1 MQKAGFRISGLDYVN
16 FAIISA
22 ILAFLWLH

>member
-1 MQKAGFRISGLDYVN
+1 MQKTGLQISALDYVN

>member
-1 MQKAGFRISGLDYVN
+1 MQKMGFQNNVLDYVN
-16 FAIISA
+16 FVIILG